1 MLVNKLL
8 SNCPSCGG
16 GLKITVLTCPDCG
29 MELRGEFERE
39 TDFFSGLSS
48 EHKDFLIAFLRCRG
62 NMSRLQE
69 ELKIS
74 YPAAKKRMNEL
85 LVVLELNGEENKINT
100 RSVIDVSNWNV
111 DKNSKKASDIVKQK
125 LKEGGGRA
133 TVTSYSGNEYEVWA
147 EMDGESFGCDALP
160 ICYKY
165 DIFDIV
171 VDFLKEN
178 GGRAKKG
185 TGRAPLGSEKCGV
198 NTVAGVILRDYWGVS
213 LGGSGLDPSFAV
225 IAILNWAGLIRSER
239 GYVELTGV
247 ESEKEISL
255 SDVEKLELQFEEE
268 LRNKMFLAKK
278 ECNYN
283 PTRFNQMLD
292 LYGGVETAK
301 RLVQDSMQNNKV
313 SDGFTRLFME
323 KRPDLTA
330 EDSVCKP
337 EYADLFT
344 TAEINFC
351 KELLKK

>member
-1 MLVNKLL
+1 MNKLL
-8 SNCPSCGG
+8 LNCPSCGG
-16 GLKITVLTCPDCG
+16 GLKITVLACPDCG
-29 MELRGEFERE
+29 MELRGEFENE
-39 TDFFSGLSS
+39 TDLFAGLSVS
-48 EHKDFLIAFLRCRG
+48 QKDFCLAFLKCRG
-62 NMSRLQE
+62 NMSKLQS
-69 ELKIS
+69 ELNIS
-74 YPAAKKRMNEL
+74 YPAAKKRMDEL
-85 LVVLELNGEENKINT
+85 LIALGLYTAEESEKKNRGVIN
-100 RSVIDVSNWNV
+100 VNHWNV

-125 LKEGGGRA
+125 LKECGGRA

-165 DIFDIV
+165 GIFDIV

-198 NTVAGVILRDYWGVS
+198 NTVAGVILQDYWGVS

-239 GYVELTGV
+239 GYVELT
-247 ESEKEISL
+247 EAEREKEISL
-255 SDVEKLELQFEEE
+255 SDVEKLELQFEED
-268 LRNKMFLAKK
+268 LRNKMSLAKK

-301 RLVQDSMQNNKV
+301 RLVQDSMRNNQV

-323 KRPDLTA
+323 KRPDLTV

-337 EYADLFT
+337 EYAPLFT
-344 TAEINFC
+344 AEEINFC